1 MLAALKEKA
10 CCPIL
15 EELDLSCLEITPELC
30 AEVVEVV
37 AAQDLIFAL
46 TRTGVCAVFSR
57 VTHQRLCFVNQS
69 PDEVIRSLFYNK
81 LNESLVTV
89 SVFRED
95 NFSSLKCRST
105 RLEYM
110 HRATPDGGYPLFE
123 SESLCWP
130 GFVEFDDVNGKVL
143 TYSAQDKAYKVW
155 DLHNYRP
162 LYTIEDADIHEIKI
176 SPGIMLVIYHKKPD
190 QNSIPL
196 FIRSIETGE
205 VLKKFSHILKV
216 KKIDFIEQFN
226 EKLLIKQE
234 HEDLQIIDV
243 RTGDTIRVP
252 EHRFE
257 TPSAFIFLYE
267 NQLFLTF
274 RENTVTVWNLSGDKI
289 TSFEDHELWHP
300 DCNTNNIYITAKQDI
315 IVSFCRDHAST
326 SCEDGMAGGP
336 MKGAVNISS
345 IFTGKCVAKIAS
357 GDSDEPRHSKA
368 LERVSA
374 VFYNE
379 EHNEIYTGNE
389 KGHLAIWSPE
399 NVGPEILDEV
409 PLPPRGQTAAGGGQR
424 RTKAAPGNGTAPGA
438 AGNGAPS
445 LSAAA
450 NGAVAAATAA
460 AAAGGAS

>member
-1 MLAALKEKA
+1 MRAAA
-10 CCPIL
+10 
-15 EELDLSCLEITPELC
+15 
-30 AEVVEVV
+30 
-37 AAQDLIFAL
+37 
-46 TRTGVCAVFSR
+46 
-57 VTHQRLCFVNQS
+57 VTHERLCFVNQS

-110 HRATPDGGYPLFE
+110 RRAKPDGGYPLFE

-143 TYSAQDKAYKVW
+143 TYSAQDKAYKIW

-205 VLKKFSHILKV
+205 ILKKFSHILKV

-243 RTGDTIRVP
+243 RSGDVIRVP
-252 EHRFE
+252 EQRFQ

-300 DCNTNNIYITAKQDI
+300 DCITNSIYITAKQDI
-315 IVSFCRDHAST
+315 IVSFCRDKST
-326 SCEDGMAGGP
+326 TEHGLSSI
-336 MKGAVNISS
+336 KGAVNISS
-345 IFTGKCVAKIAS
+345 IFTGKCVAKIAAA
-357 GDSDEPRHSKA
+357 DSEEPRHAKA

-399 NVGPEILDEV
+399 RCGAEILEEV
-409 PLPPRGQTAAGGGQR
+409 PLPVRGGGGGSSSSARRMMAAAPGGQR
-424 RTKAAPGNGTAPGA
+424 
-438 AGNGAPS
+438 
-445 LSAAA
+445 
-450 NGAVAAATAA
+450 ATAA
-460 AAAGGAS
+460 ASAAVI

>member
-1 MLAALKEKA
+1 VRTDSAPPPRRPASLPARTNLAWTR
-10 CCPIL
+10 
-15 EELDLSCLEITPELC
+15 SR
-30 AEVVEVV
+30 
-37 AAQDLIFAL
+37 AAA
-46 TRTGVCAVFSR
+46 
-57 VTHQRLCFVNQS
+57 VTHERLCFVNQS

-110 HRATPDGGYPLFE
+110 RRAKPDGGYPLFE

-143 TYSAQDKAYKVW
+143 TYSAQDKAYKIW

-205 VLKKFSHILKV
+205 ILKKFSHILKV

-243 RTGDTIRVP
+243 RSGDVIRVP
-252 EHRFE
+252 EQRFQ

-315 IVSFCRDHAST
+315 IVSFCRDKST
-326 SCEDGMAGGP
+326 TEHGLSSI
-336 MKGAVNISS
+336 KGAVNISS
-345 IFTGKCVAKIAS
+345 IFTGKCVAKIAAA
-357 GDSDEPRHSKA
+357 DSEEPRHAKA

-399 NVGPEILDEV
+399 RCGAEILEEV
-409 PLPPRGQTAAGGGQR
+409 RLPVRGGGSSSSSARRMMAAAPGGQR
-424 RTKAAPGNGTAPGA
+424 
-438 AGNGAPS
+438 
-445 LSAAA
+445 
-450 NGAVAAATAA
+450 ATAA
-460 AAAGGAS
+460 ASAAVI

>member
-1 MLAALKEKA
+1 MRAAA
-10 CCPIL
+10 
-15 EELDLSCLEITPELC
+15 
-30 AEVVEVV
+30 
-37 AAQDLIFAL
+37 
-46 TRTGVCAVFSR
+46 
-57 VTHQRLCFVNQS
+57 VTHERLCFVNQS

-110 HRATPDGGYPLFE
+110 RRAKPDGGYPLFE

-143 TYSAQDKAYKVW
+143 TYSAQDKAYKIW

-205 VLKKFSHILKV
+205 ILKKFSHILKV

-243 RTGDTIRVP
+243 RSGDVIRVP
-252 EHRFE
+252 EQRFQ

-315 IVSFCRDHAST
+315 IVSFCRDKST
-326 SCEDGMAGGP
+326 TEHGLSSI
-336 MKGAVNISS
+336 KGAVNISS
-345 IFTGKCVAKIAS
+345 IFTGKCVAKIAAA
-357 GDSDEPRHSKA
+357 DSEEPRHAKA

-399 NVGPEILDEV
+399 RCGAEILEEV
-409 PLPPRGQTAAGGGQR
+409 PLPVRGGGGGSSSSARRMMAAAPGGQR
-424 RTKAAPGNGTAPGA
+424 
-438 AGNGAPS
+438 
-445 LSAAA
+445 
-450 NGAVAAATAA
+450 ATAA
-460 AAAGGAS
+460 ASAAVI

>member
-1 MLAALKEKA
+1 LRAAA
-10 CCPIL
+10 
-15 EELDLSCLEITPELC
+15 
-30 AEVVEVV
+30 
-37 AAQDLIFAL
+37 
-46 TRTGVCAVFSR
+46 
-57 VTHQRLCFVNQS
+57 VTHERLCFVNQS

-110 HRATPDGGYPLFE
+110 RRAKPDGGYPLFE

-143 TYSAQDKAYKVW
+143 TYSAQDKAYKIW

-205 VLKKFSHILKV
+205 ILKKFSHILKV

-243 RTGDTIRVP
+243 RSGDVIRVP
-252 EHRFE
+252 EQRFQ

-315 IVSFCRDHAST
+315 IVSFCRDKST
-326 SCEDGMAGGP
+326 TEHGLSSI
-336 MKGAVNISS
+336 KGAVNISS
-345 IFTGKCVAKIAS
+345 IFTGKCVAKIAAA
-357 GDSDEPRHSKA
+357 DSEEPRHAKA

-399 NVGPEILDEV
+399 RCGAEILEEV
-409 PLPPRGQTAAGGGQR
+409 PLPVRGGSSSSSARRMMAAAPGGQR
-424 RTKAAPGNGTAPGA
+424 
-438 AGNGAPS
+438 
-445 LSAAA
+445 
-450 NGAVAAATAA
+450 ATAA
-460 AAAGGAS
+460 ASAAVI

>member
-1 MLAALKEKA
+1 MRLPDCQASHAEPASLCCFSLTFVA
-10 CCPIL
+10 CL
-15 EELDLSCLEITPELC
+15 Y
-30 AEVVEVV
+30 V
-37 AAQDLIFAL
+37 FA
-46 TRTGVCAVFSR
+46 

-110 HRATPDGGYPLFE
+110 RRATPDGGFPLFE

-143 TYSAQDKAYKVW
+143 TYSAQDKAYKIW

-176 SPGIMLVIYHKKPD
+176 SPGIMLVIFHKKPD

-205 VLKKFSHILKV
+205 ILKKFSHILKV

-243 RTGDTIRVP
+243 RSGDVIRVP
-252 EHRFE
+252 ECRFQ

-274 RENTVTVWNLSGDKI
+274 RANSVTVWNLAGDKV

-315 IVSFCRDHAST
+315 IVSFCQDHSTTEHGHASL
-326 SCEDGMAGGP
+326 
-336 MKGAVNISS
+336 KGSVNISS
-345 IFTGKCVAKIAS
+345 IFTGKCVAKIAA
-357 GDSDEPRHSKA
+357 GDSDEPRHAKA

-389 KGHLAIWSPE
+389 KGHLAIWSTLDS
-399 NVGPEILDEV
+399 GPEIIDEV
-409 PLPPRGQTAAGGGQR
+409 PLPVRVAG
-424 RTKAAPGNGTAPGA
+424 
-438 AGNGAPS
+438 
-445 LSAAA
+445 
-450 NGAVAAATAA
+450 AATAA
-460 AAAGGAS
+460 ASRNPRHMAAPSASGATSHSAEPAANATLLAAAAIATPVAPMGGAVS